1 MKRILLVLCV
11 ALLSIGAS
19 AQDKGDMAV
28 GANFS
33 YGTDISNPA
42 IGVKAQYYILDRF
55 RAEAAANY
63 WFKKNDVT
71 FFDINVNAHYLF
83 NLNSTTYLYPL
94 IGVSYLGYSS
104 SVLSNGGNFGGNV
117 GAGIQYNLSSKIAIG
132 AEMKYQFVK
141 DYGQVVFS
149 VGATYNL

>member
-33 YGTDISNPA
+33 YGSDIGNPA
-42 IGVKAQYYILDRF
+42 IGAKAQYYILDRF

-63 WFKKNDVT
+63 WFKKDDVT
-71 FFDINVNAHYLF
+71 YFDINVNVHYLF
-83 NLNSTTYLYPL
+83 NLNTTSYIYPL

-104 SVLSNGGNFGGNV
+104 SVLSNGGNFGGNIGV
-117 GAGIQYNLSSKIAIG
+117 GVQYNLSSRIGIG
-132 AEMKYQFVK
+132 AEVKYQFIK
-141 DYGQVVFS
+141 DYGQAVLS
-149 VGATYNL
+149 VGATYKL